1 MWKNGLFFYKQLLNE
16 MSMEHTKLSNFV
28 IFNNNAF
35 KELVITF
42 GFDSFCF
49 VYVLTTGFFIL
60 QRSTQIVNFT
70 VSILRWFTL
79 STFFSVQ
86 YSKTIYFL
94 FTECCSLCSSKFK
107 LFSNCSMKNLYMFKM
122 QLSQIELAALVYR
135 IFEDRMENWKN
146 KKKSL
151 NSKKKN

>member
-16 MSMEHTKLSNFV
+16 LSIEHTKISNFV

-35 KELVITF
+35 KELILTF

-70 VSILRWFTL
+70 SSILRWFTL

-122 QLSQIELAALVYR
+122 QLTKITLQLHYMTILKTDSKT
-135 IFEDRMENWKN
+135 WK
-146 KKKSL
+146 
-151 NSKKKN
+151 